1 MHSQACAKYPKQ
13 VYNIF
18 AIKKQLNENVR
29 DDVDLSPAD
38 KRQIFH
44 QIDTIIL
51 GVFYLFISCLFKF
64 GSKYIKFTILKLK
77 SHSKGNWVY

>member
-1 MHSQACAKYPKQ
+1 M
-13 VYNIF
+13 
-18 AIKKQLNENVR
+18 R

-38 KRQIFH
+38 KRQMFP

-51 GVFYLFISCLFKF
+51 GVFYLFFSSLFKF

-77 SHSKGNWVY
+77 RHSKGNWVY